1 MAIISGRCNI
11 FYVFEIYNFK
21 NIDELLEAYKKCAK
35 NVYVIT

>member
-21 NIDELLEAYKKCAK
+21 NIDELLEAYKK
-35 NVYVIT
+35 YVQKMYM